1 MADTTKLADAIEKMQ
16 IAARTELAPQYIR
29 RLLSGEREVRLAR
42 RFHFAHN
49 PPNTGLAQSFNNIL
63 EALGVNLYATS
74 HQTDSERIAEIDAA
88 INGPA
93 ACSAEPHELDP
104 TGMAMWDEVERHV
117 QAGGTLPMTDKPRA
131 QAWCAHGVR
140 ADLKCEQ
147 CAAQE
152 GVGSAGSGATLPS
165 FKEYWATKKA
175 QGFQYGSDAL
185 EQVRMGYED
194 AARYAQGM
202 ADELARVRT
211 ELTDYKT
218 GKAEAWT
225 IIDRLTAELAKAREA
240 REFLVAKRK
249 TGESDDD

>member
-1 MADTTKLADAIEKMQ
+1 MADTTKLAE
-16 IAARTELAPQYIR
+16 ELEQDMR
-29 RLLSGEREVRLAR
+29 RGVGFDGERTV
-42 RFHFAHN
+42 
-49 PPNTGLAQSFNNIL
+49 I
-63 EALGVNLYATS
+63 V
-74 HQTDSERIAEIDAA
+74 DKRIALRVLAALRAPAAEPVAWMHTQGNYTEASDRPLDADEVSRGWTQVPLYAA